1 MKAARRP
8 NIIRQAACDF
18 AASIARFAAYVSPEI
33 VVLAIL
39 AAVLL
44 LGGAV

>member
-1 MKAARRP
+1 MKPARRP
-8 NIIRQAACDF
+8 NTVRQAACDC